1 MLGVLAEG
9 CTNREI
15 AHRLFISE
23 RTVAVHVG
31 NILAKLGASGRV
43 EAAMVALRLGL
54 VPSTPPATAMGALA
68 RPRPCLGRV
77 PLDAP
82 VGHPRRAPPGGL
94 ALGSPAAARA
104 RSHRPATTRRQ
115 AALLIPSGTP
125 RRCPTLAATQ
135 IVATQ

>member
-1 MLGVLAEG
+1 LRPREREVLAGLAEG

-54 VPSTPPATAMGALA
+54 VPFTPPAAAGALA
-68 RPRPCLGRV
+68 RPAAVSAAAVSAARSMRPSVL
-77 PLDAP
+77 
-82 VGHPRRAPPGGL
+82 PGGSPPPASRWGMRPTP
-94 ALGSPAAARA
+94 ALVRTDQG
-104 RSHRPATTRRQ
+104 RPA
-115 AALLIPSGTP
+115 GKP
-125 RRCPTLAATQ
+125 RL
-135 IVATQ
+135 